1 MRWIKQIDSQSN
13 SKLKHFFHKN
23 NIKEVFRIDFVCTK
37 TFLCSLSFFHK
48 LSVIVDF
55 TFKMVK
61 LDYEQ
66 GCPYSQRGHQ
76 FASSLPHCNC
86 PEGRSRLDTV
96 RRRTD
101 EMREIILVP
110 LETNVNDVIPLPRII
125 KVQEANKMTD
135 LSRRMELRGNM
146 NNDIAVIS
154 RSNDNGII
162 SESNNQIIHSNAG
175 KK

>member
-1 MRWIKQIDSQSN
+1 MYQN
-13 SKLKHFFHKN
+13 FFCSISFLHK
-23 NIKEVFRIDFVCTK
+23 
-37 TFLCSLSFFHK
+37 SSA
-48 LSVIVDF
+48 IVDF

-66 GCPYSQRGHQ
+66 GCPYSQHDYQ

-86 PEGRSRLDTV
+86 PEGRSKLDRV

-125 KVQEANKMTD
+125 EVQEANQTTD
-135 LSRRMELRGNM
+135 LNRRMELRGNM

-162 SESNNQIIHSNAG
+162 SERNNQTINSNAG
-175 KK
+175 KKYVAICSNSYA